1 MLGVAGGRA
10 GACQSSGHDA
20 DLVRLPSAKGNPA
33 ISAMSVASSASPN
46 HILLPRQRSS
56 SQRQARNLPSIVIPS
71 AVQVVSPLN
80 WTTHPMKPGTD
91 ARRRRRTQSVAVC
104 TGRNEHIPQKSP
116 KALHHLVRSMMC
128 PVNED
133 ECNSDL
139 CHGYQ
144 FCGDSVQ

>member
-71 AVQVVSPLN
+71 AVQVVRPLN
-80 WTTHPMKPGTD
+80 WTTPWDRCKTPS
-91 ARRRRRTQSVAVC
+91 ANSERCSVH
-104 TGRNEHIPQKSP
+104 RE
-116 KALHHLVRSMMC
+116 
-128 PVNED
+128 E
-133 ECNSDL
+133 
-139 CHGYQ
+139 
-144 FCGDSVQ
+144 